1 MNITI
6 ARIRSNVK
14 YNGPLETVLDS
25 YFENYVKWVKANP
38 QHRYDTYNVSFGK
51 ERPKRT
57 PETIKWADVI
67 IIPSDS
73 EFRYHGELQM
83 NPKDLAKSESHMEK
97 IRPYFEGKRVII
109 FRSDRGDTKELY
121 ENETFKGV
129 KLKSIDVIDETD
141 FSGNIHG
148 MKYHFI
154 QTLKNPLAEMM
165 SDGKT
170 KDFGYWGR
178 MKPSER
184 NVREKTIRQ
193 IYRSDLS
200 TVLVGGFPSGV
211 ERQSKWIKDWK
222 ILLPMLEPCR
232 ATLCFNWL
240 DPTATTSRYPEA
252 LSIGM
257 IPFVWGD
264 YDKNNTY
271 NIDDWQRVNRFEDLE
286 HRIKQLRNDALHTM
300 KLTEYRNNYKKVLL
314 SEEEYFKLFSD
325 KMNLLLDIHN

>member
-1 MNITI
+1 MKITI
-6 ARIRSNVK
+6 ARLRSNVK

-25 YFENYVKWVKANP
+25 FFENYVKWMKANP
-38 QHRYDTYNVSFGK
+38 QHEYRTYNVSFGS

-57 PETIKWADVI
+57 PENIEWADVI
-67 IIPSDS
+67 VIPSDS

-97 IRPYFEGKRVII
+97 ILPFFEGKTVIMW
-109 FRSDRGDTKELY
+109 RSDRGDTEELY
-121 ENETFKGV
+121 RSFIPNIKKFTT
-129 KLKSIDVIDETD
+129 IDEVD

-154 QTLKNPLAEMM
+154 QTLKNPLADMFDE
-165 SDGKT
+165 GKT
-170 KDFGYWGR
+170 IDFGYWGR
-178 MKPSER
+178 MKPSEK

-193 IYRSDLS
+193 IYRSELS

-222 ILLPMLEPCR
+222 KLLPMLEPCR

-286 HRIKQLRNDALHTM
+286 HRIKQLRNDAMFTM

-314 SEEEYFKLFSD
+314 SEEEYFSRFSD
-325 KMNLLLDIHN
+325 MMNKTLN

>member
-38 QHRYDTYNVSFGK
+38 QHKYDTYNVSFGK

-67 IIPSDS
+67 VIPSDS

-178 MKPSER
+178 MKPSEK

-314 SEEEYFKLFSD
+314 SEDEYFKLFSI
-325 KMNLLLDIHN
+325 KMDVFVK

>member
-25 YFENYVKWVKANP
+25 FFENYVKWVKANP
-38 QHRYDTYNVSFGK
+38 QHKYDTYNVSFGK

-57 PETIKWADVI
+57 PETIKWADI
-67 IIPSDS
+67 IVIPSDS

-178 MKPSER
+178 MKPSEK

-314 SEEEYFKLFSD
+314 SEDEYFKLFSI
-325 KMNLLLDIHN
+325 KMNVFVK

>member
-1 MNITI
+1 MKICI
-6 ARIRSNVK
+6 ARLRSNVK

-25 YFENYVKWVKANP
+25 FFENYVKWMKANP
-38 QHRYDTYNVSFGK
+38 QHEYRTYNVSFGSD
-51 ERPKRT
+51 RPKRT
-57 PETIKWADVI
+57 PENIEWADVI
-67 IIPSDS
+67 VIPSDS

-83 NPKDLAKSESHMEK
+83 NPKDLAKSQSHMEK
-97 IRPYFEGKRVII
+97 ILPFFEGKTVIMW
-109 FRSDRGDTKELY
+109 RSDRGDTEELY
-121 ENETFKGV
+121 RSYLPNIKKFTT
-129 KLKSIDVIDETD
+129 IDEID

-165 SDGKT
+165 SVGKT
-170 KDFGYWGR
+170 TDFGYWGR
-178 MKPSER
+178 MKPSEK

-193 IYRSDLS
+193 IYRSEMS

-211 ERQSKWIKDWK
+211 VRQSKWIKDWK
-222 ILLPMLEPCR
+222 KLLPMLEPCR

-240 DPTATTSRYPEA
+240 DPEATTSRYPEA

-271 NIDDWQRVNRFEDLE
+271 NIDDWQRVNRFVDLE
-286 HRIKQLRNDALHTM
+286 HRIKQLRDETLFTL

-314 SEEEYFKLFSD
+314 EEFEYFDLFSH
-325 KMNLLLDIHN
+325 KMNLLLDMHK